1 MNIAKL
7 HALVQ
12 AVCPITGVD
21 SEGRISF
28 AEDATTA
35 QKAAAQSVVDA
46 NLGLLAEDWRTPM
59 MADLRARRDLLLTVM
74 SGIQGDALTDGD
86 SALATTV
93 KGIKEQLKELPVI
106 PAIADAASASELK
119 AAALAAYRAIAIP
132 APGAVQLAI
141 AKHAL

>member
-7 HALVQ
+7 HVLVQ
-12 AVCPITGVD
+12 AVCPITGID

-28 AEDATTA
+28 ADDATTV
-35 QKAAAQSVVDA
+35 QQTAAQSVVDA
-46 NLGLLAEDWRTPM
+46 SLGLLAEDWRTPM
-59 MADLRARRDLLLTVM
+59 MADLRAKRDLLLGVM

-86 SALATTV
+86 NALAATV
-93 KGIKEQLKELPVI
+93 KGIKEQLKELPVL

-119 AAALAAYRAIAIP
+119 AAALAAYRAITLT
-132 APGAVQLAI
+132 APVAVQLAI